1 MSKKALVAAA
11 VLALAV
17 GAFGQEAVSP
27 DPNGSPAS
35 AAEFSVAHLSY
46 VSGRVYLQRATEL
59 GFEETTLN
67 TPIGEGDRLGT
78 DDGRAEIAFGG
89 YNFARIDERTKID
102 IQTLPR
108 EGDPLLRLRHWSG
121 NVILDLGSL
130 AREKDVE
137 VLTPGATFYF
147 LEKGRYRIDVSED
160 GRVEISVYSGLVEA
174 AAEEGS
180 ILIKDGQRLSAADGR
195 FNGRPTAFF
204 GLAEDAFDRWNGE
217 RAALVKQ
224 ASDKSRLPAEITEYE
239 SVLDENGRWVEVDP
253 FGPVWVPAG
262 MAVDWRPY
270 SWGHWSWLHPAGW
283 CWVPDEPWGWCTYH
297 YGRWQWDPFTG
308 WYWIPMSGW
317 GPAWVSWWWDDYY
330 FGWAPMSWWGY
341 PGVIYDGHYW
351 GHGWDGDYPHD
362 SRALTIVRK
371 DQLQSPDVRQVSLKA
386 ADMRTMGRINLTA
399 ATPNVRPAGGGS
411 LRLESLRDN
420 GRFVIRKNEASL
432 TRDSGANPPATPRL
446 IRSADRP
453 RSGEESGPVRIEK
466 RSAEA
471 AGAPSG
477 GSTER
482 RIRKSSGGD
491 ASGMIG
497 FPSRI
502 ARENSGTKIKSSGS
516 LMDRFYR
523 VFKDAGKIVSGS
535 SSRTSVKKS
544 PSSSSRSSSSSR
556 KSGSSTRSG
565 SSGNKSSGTVRKK

>member
-1 MSKKALVAAA
+1 MSKKALLAAA

-17 GAFGQEAVSP
+17 GTFGQEAVSP
-27 DPNGSPAS
+27 ETVGSPAP
-35 AAEFSVAHLSY
+35 AAEFSLAHLSY
-46 VSGRVYLQRATEL
+46 VDGRVFLQRATEL

-67 TPIGEGDRLGT
+67 TPIGEGDRIGT

-102 IQTLPR
+102 VQTLPR
-108 EGDPLLRLRHWSG
+108 EGASLLRLRHWSG

-130 AREKDVE
+130 DREKGVE

-147 LEKGRYRIDVSED
+147 LEKGRYRIDVAED

-180 ILIKDGQRLSAADGR
+180 ILIKDGQRLSVTDGR
-195 FNGRPTAFF
+195 FNGRPSAFF
-204 GLAEDAFDRWNGE
+204 GLAEDSFDRWNGE
-217 RAALVKQ
+217 RAALVKR
-224 ASDKSRLPAEITEYE
+224 ASDKSRLPSEITEYE
-239 SVLDENGRWVEVDP
+239 YVLDENGRWVDVEP

-262 MAVDWRPY
+262 MAGDWRPY
-270 SWGHWSWLHPAGW
+270 SLGRWTWLRPAGW
-283 CWVPDEPWGWCTYH
+283 CWVPYEPWGWCTYH
-297 YGRWQWDPFTG
+297 YGRWHWAPSYG

-341 PGVIYDGHYW
+341 PGVIYGGQYW

-362 SRALTIVRK
+362 SRALTVVRK
-371 DQLQSPDVRQVSLKA
+371 DQLQSPDVRQASLKA
-386 ADMRTMGRINLTA
+386 GEIRALGRINLSA
-399 ATPNVRPAGGGS
+399 AAPNVRPAGGGS
-411 LRLESLRDN
+411 LRLEPLSDDRD
-420 GRFVIRKNEASL
+420 RFVIRKNEASL
-432 TRDSGANPPATPRL
+432 ARDSGANPPSTPRL
-446 IRSADRP
+446 IRPADRP
-453 RSGEESGPVRIEK
+453 RAGDESGPVRIEK

-471 AGAPSG
+471 SGAPSS

-482 RIRKSSGGD
+482 RIRKSGGD
-491 ASGMIG
+491 AAGMTG

-502 ARENSGTKIKSSGS
+502 ARENSGTRIKSSGS
-516 LMDRFYR
+516 LMDKFYR
-523 VFKDAGKIVSGS
+523 VFKEAGKIASGS
-535 SSRTSVKKS
+535 SPRTSATKS
-544 PSSSSRSSSSSR
+544 PSSRSSSSPR

-565 SSGNKSSGTVRKK
+565 SSGKKSSGTVRKK